1 MRLLPLLLVAAVAA
15 AADDP
20 RLATYHDY
28 ATLTS
33 ALAELADKHPDL
45 VSVTSFADTKGGR
58 KVWAVQVADRAGVDP
73 AARPAICVIGGL
85 SGDQPA
91 GSEVAFAI
99 LLRLVEATDEATVK
113 ARCETTFYFLPRV
126 HPDGV
131 EASLGAPARLRAG
144 TGTPYDDDY
153 DGLIDED
160 PPADVDGDGVVV
172 AMRRKDPAGEWLVDD
187 VDPRL
192 MRKAD
197 RSRGERGEYA
207 LYPTEGLDADG
218 DGRIAEDD
226 QGGVLLDRNF
236 PIHWQARP
244 DPAGAGWSAVCE
256 PETRAVVEFFLAHK
270 NISASVLYGG
280 IGNTLYWP
288 PAWLEERE
296 VPGEDEGIL
305 HRLAEE
311 YSAATGLAN
320 RRVRRD
326 APPEG
331 RPTGTWLDWA
341 YEGRGVY
348 ALVATLWDLPEGDVP
363 AEAKTKAETKDKEG
377 RLDDALKRDR
387 MWLAWSDVNW
397 QGQLAGLG
405 GKGFVVWH
413 PFKHPLLG
421 DVEIGGWR
429 PGCREIPPAAA
440 LPALS
445 EKQVPW
451 LLTVAGHLPRLA
463 FAGVEVKPLGE
474 KHFSI
479 RARVTNTG
487 YLPTDSWQARRAQEA
502 GPLVVQVDPDGK
514 LAGRVKV
521 TMGQARRVLGPL
533 GGGDA
538 TEWLEWVVRVEGAE
552 APTLTLRA
560 WNPRTGKT
568 ETEVTLKE

>member
-1 MRLLPLLLVAAVAA
+1 MRFLCLLLAALACA
-15 AADDP
+15 DDDP
-20 RLATYHDY
+20 RMAAYHDY

-33 ALAELADKHPDL
+33 TLAELADKHPDL
-45 VSVTSFADTKGGR
+45 VTVTPLADTKGGR
-58 KVWAVQVADRAGVDP
+58 KVWAVQVADRAGGDP
-73 AARPAICVIGGL
+73 AARPAICLMGGL
-85 SGDQPA
+85 SGAEPS
-91 GSEVAFAI
+91 GSEVALAV

-113 ARCETTFYFLPRV
+113 ARRETTFYFLPRV

-131 EASLGAPARLRAG
+131 EASLVAPARLRAG
-144 TGTPYDDDY
+144 TVTPCDDDH
-153 DGLIDED
+153 DGLVDED

-172 AMRRKDPAGEWLVDD
+172 AMRRKDSAGEWLVDE

-197 RSRGERGEYA
+197 RSRGERGEYT

-218 DGRIAEDD
+218 DGRVAEDD

-236 PIHWQARP
+236 PTHWQARP

-256 PETRAVVEFFLAHK
+256 PETRAVVEFFLAHR
-270 NISASVLYGG
+270 NISVSVLYGG
-280 IGNTLYWP
+280 VGNTLYWP

-296 VPGEDEGIL
+296 VPGEDEAIL

-311 YSAATGLAN
+311 FGAATGLGN

-341 YEGRGVY
+341 YEGRGLY
-348 ALVATLWDLPEGDVP
+348 AIVVTLWDLPEGDVP
-363 AEAKTKAETKDKEG
+363 AEAKARAETKDKEG

-387 MWLAWSDVNW
+387 MWLAWSDVK
-397 QGQLAGLG
+397 LG

-421 DVEIGGWR
+421 DVEVGGWR
-429 PGCREIPPAAA
+429 PGTREVPPAQA

-463 FAGVEVKPLGE
+463 FAGVEAKPLGE
-474 KHFSI
+474 GLFSI

-538 TEWLEWVVRVEGAE
+538 TVWLEWVVRVEGA
-552 APTLTLRA
+552 PGPVVTLRA
-560 WNPRTGKT
+560 WNPRTGSAQA
-568 ETEVTLKE
+568 EVTLKE